1 MVSNKCS
8 QLLVAAKWRDI
19 VIHAVITVVL
29 VLLWRLVLWATLV
42 GHIVYETSVIILVLW
57 LTLVWVLAKTVIM
70 LPLPLLLTLRTV

>member
-42 GHIVYETSVIILVLW
+42 GHVVYETSVIVLR
-57 LTLVWVLAKTVIM
+57 LTLITVLILAAVLV